1 MQLATFLN
9 KLFKTDGFILIDA
22 NQNKYIIGSPEKD
35 KPITLK
41 LLDKKLHY
49 KLLFYPDLYFGE
61 AYMEGTL
68 KIENGKLADL
78 VILDQDPI
86 ENIRN
91 TNSVEMVM
99 KNGRIYDG
107 DNLEALINNSEHP
120 VNKIQGMYGTMLQ
133 TDYLTL
139 NN

>member
-9 KLFKTDGFILIDA
+9 KLFKTDGFVLIDA

-61 AYMEGTL
+61 AYTEGTL
-68 KIENGKLADL
+68 KIENGNLSDFL
-78 VILDQDPI
+78 NIVIKNVGI
-86 ENIRN
+86 SEINIFGQILK
-91 TNSVEMVM
+91 
-99 KNGRIYDG
+99 KN
-107 DNLEALINNSEHP
+107 
-120 VNKIQGMYGTMLQ
+120 
-133 TDYLTL
+133 
-139 NN
+139 